1 MSFPTTRS
9 TSSTRLFSDTQE
21 TKNNV
26 EFVKTQQDDVNGQEK
41 PEPLSDLDARVLKS
55 MLQDDKLDLKKEENM
70 RKLLERGVA
79 PKSAPTVETTTKQE
93 ENESD
98 SDFSSTLFKVRIMR
112 MSAVER
118 PCL

>member
-1 MSFPTTRS
+1 
-9 TSSTRLFSDTQE
+9 
-21 TKNNV
+21 
-26 EFVKTQQDDVNGQEK
+26 
-41 PEPLSDLDARVLKS
+41 
-55 MLQDDKLDLKKEENM
+55 LDLKKEENM